1 MPGLKNLSSAQF
13 YDFETA
19 PQLPLYTFENEVVEL
34 HPHGS
39 FTQIPISVIH
49 IPKAHQLANKFLL
62 KYLWKTGNR
71 SIGDGNGVVATS
83 NDESNPRML
92 PQGEMVSLE
101 LLNSI
106 KLPLYY
112 KYLKSSKIMH
122 FISHPKML
130 SKHNLKKLEQFL
142 INARQQYVLECDFRK
157 MQE

>member
-1 MPGLKNLSSAQF
+1 M
-13 YDFETA
+13 
-19 PQLPLYTFENEVVEL
+19 
-34 HPHGS
+34 
-39 FTQIPISVIH
+39 
-49 IPKAHQLANKFLL
+49 ANKFLL